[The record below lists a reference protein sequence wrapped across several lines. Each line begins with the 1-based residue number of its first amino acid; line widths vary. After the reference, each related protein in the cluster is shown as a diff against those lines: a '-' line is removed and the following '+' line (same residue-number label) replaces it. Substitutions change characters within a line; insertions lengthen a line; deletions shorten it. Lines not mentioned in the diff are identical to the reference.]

1 MPFLSYERRALTLCC
16 WFSFFSVAE
25 SEDITCEI
33 FLWYTSTLHN
43 DIFCQLICKV
53 LAHKHFGTFSLNYF
67 KSSSVRKYIHFGVSK
82 NTDFQG
88 EKGVEYIAKIKLQLL
103 KWLFCQTQNGIN
115 FLLLMSI
122 KKCQSLKKSGIL
134 ILSNL
139 TLLQVANCFCT
150 VN

>member
-1 MPFLSYERRALTLCC
+1 MLLVFFFQCC
-16 WFSFFSVAE
+16 RIRVYH
-25 SEDITCEI
+25 
-33 FLWYTSTLHN
+33 LWNISWCTSTLPN

-67 KSSSVRKYIHFGVSK
+67 KGSSVRNYMSFEYQKG
-82 NTDFQG
+82 TDFQG

-103 KWLFCQTQNGIN
+103 KWLFRQTQNGIN

>member
-1 MPFLSYERRALTLCC
+1 MLTLCC

-43 DIFCQLICKV
+43 DIFCHLICKI

-67 KSSSVRKYIHFGVSK
+67 KGSSVRKYVHFGVSK
-82 NTDFQG
+82 NTEVQG

-103 KWLFCQTQNGIN
+103 KWLFRQTQNGIN

>member
-43 DIFCQLICKV
+43 DIFCHLICKI

-67 KSSSVRKYIHFGVSK
+67 KGSSVRNYMSFEYQKG
-82 NTDFQG
+82 TDFQG
-88 EKGVEYIAKIKLQLL
+88 EKGVEYIAKITLQLL
-103 KWLFCQTQNGIN
+103 LFWWNRQ
-115 FLLLMSI
+115 I
-122 KKCQSLKKSGIL
+122 KKNHDEFSWGIL
-134 ILSNL
+134 IPSNFDR
-139 TLLQVANCFCT
+139 LLQVAGFCT